1 MLIQA
6 GSDLNDSNTP
16 QPVNVKELL
25 IAAVDQASNIDTF
38 NVDDYL
44 IPSGNLPAILNDSN
58 LVTSQQTIM
67 YVENQL
73 HVSGMN
79 PYLFLGG
86 DSASGGEIQ
95 YNDAAITFDGHDP
108 DNGKFGNDVYVTCLL
123 YTSPSPRDRG

>member
-1 MLIQA
+1 MAGTEQTDGFNDVELTTFNILSVDTLLIQA

-25 IAAVDQASNIDTF
+25 IAAVDQASNIATF

-44 IPSGNLPAILNDSN
+44 ISSGNLPAILNDSN

-67 YVENQL
+67 YVEHQL

-79 PYLFLGG
+79 PYLF
-86 DSASGGEIQ
+86 
-95 YNDAAITFDGHDP
+95 
-108 DNGKFGNDVYVTCLL
+108 
-123 YTSPSPRDRG
+123 